1 MAHTGQASTA
11 APEQRS
17 VWWMVGILV
26 GGTVFMALP
35 VGALFVLASLAF
47 FVGPAWSGGSDPGDL
62 AFALML
68 LGLTVLLF
76 AFPLTLGLAVW
87 RRRRSLWIWTA
98 VTGALTVSAVVLLGW
113 RALNS

>member
-1 MAHTGQASTA
+1 MAHTGRASTA

-17 VWWMVGILV
+17 MWWMVGILV

-62 AFALML
+62 AFA
-68 LGLTVLLF
+68 
-76 AFPLTLGLAVW
+76 
-87 RRRRSLWIWTA
+87 
-98 VTGALTVSAVVLLGW
+98 VVLLGW

>member
-1 MAHTGQASTA
+1 MAYTGPAA
-11 APEQRS
+11 APGQRS

-47 FVGPAWSGGSDPGDL
+47 FVGPAWNGTPDPGGL
-62 AFALML
+62 AYVLML

-87 RRRRSLWIWTA
+87 RRRRGWWIWAA
-98 VTGALTVSAVVLLGW
+98 VTGGLTVAAVVLLGW